1 MEVPGSTPIAALFLE
16 LSVLPIKFEIEERQL
31 FFLKRILDK
40 DPDDP
45 VHAVYKEQL
54 NYNFEENWANY
65 IFQFRHTYNLPLNDE
80 NIKKITLSQ
89 WKSVVKSAIRQDA
102 FMQLTIQC
110 ANNRKTSHLKYESFV
125 RASYLKKLDPNIA
138 RVILKARTRMLD
150 IKVSYKRK
158 YKFSGDCPFC
168 KYYDETFDHIFKCN
182 SGLFRSRSLYATEL
196 VGFCSESSIPKVRK
210 IGIFLEKYSRH
221 REEML

>member
-1 MEVPGSTPIAALFLE
+1 MEVSGSTPIAALFLE
-16 LSVLPIKFEIEERQL
+16 LSVLPIKFEIEQRQ

-54 NYNFEENWANY
+54 NYNFEENWENY
-65 IFQFRHTYNLPLNDE
+65 IFQLRHTYNLPLNDE
-80 NIKKITLSQ
+80 NIKKMTLDQ
-89 WKSVVKSAIRQDA
+89 WKSVVKNAIRQDA

-138 RVILKARTRMLD
+138 RVIFKARNRKFY
-150 IKVSYKRK
+150 IKVNYKK
-158 YKFSGDCPFC
+158 TYKFNVDCPFC

-182 SGLFRSRSLYATEL
+182 SGLLSRYLYATGL

-210 IGIFLEKYSRH
+210 IGIFLAKYSKY

>member
-1 MEVPGSTPIAALFLE
+1 MEVPSSTPIAALFLE
-16 LSVLPIKFEIEERQL
+16 LSVLPIKFEIEQRQL

-40 DPDDP
+40 DPDVP

-65 IFQFRHTYNLPLNDE
+65 IFQLRQ
-80 NIKKITLSQ
+80 SQ
-89 WKSVVKSAIRQDA
+89 WKSVVKSAIRQNA

-138 RVILKARTRMLD
+138 RVIFKARTRMFD
-150 IKVSYKRK
+150 IKVNYKRK
-158 YKFSGDCPFC
+158 YKFNVDCPFC

-182 SGLFRSRSLYATEL
+182 SGLFRSRCLYATEL
-196 VGFCSESSIPKVRK
+196 VGFCSESSIPKVWK
-210 IGIFLEKYSRH
+210 IGIFLEKYSKY

>member
-1 MEVPGSTPIAALFLE
+1 MEVTGTTPIAALYLD
-16 LSVLPIKFEIEERQL
+16 LLVLPIKFEIEERQL
-31 FFLKRILDK
+31 FFLKRILDE
-40 DPDDP
+40 DPDYP

-65 IFQFRHTYNLPLNDE
+65 ISQLRLTYNLPLNDE
-80 NIKKITLSQ
+80 NIKRMTLSQ

-138 RVILKARTRMLD
+138 RVIFKARTRMFD
-150 IKVSYKRK
+150 IKVYYKRK
-158 YKFSGDCPFC
+158 YIFNLDCPFC

-182 SGLFRSRSLYATEL
+182 SGLFHTRCLHATEL
-196 VGFCSESSIPKVRK
+196 VGFCSESSILKVRK
-210 IGIFLEKYSRH
+210 IGVFLKKYSKYRK
-221 REEML
+221 EML